1 MSRYIY
7 AEVAYETI
15 EEVEAAVT
23 AMKVRLDNNPTDWC
37 VVKGAT
43 TPVTVNGIVG
53 YQYGDPLSDADINA
67 LISSDRISSSF
78 SDTIYNVFSIND
90 GYNFTEIAE
99 SDVAA
104 KVKLLRASYA
114 IWLNVTKYLDTQVAE
129 GEQFIVHEV
138 TNEDMSSYIAN
149 GPV

>member
-23 AMKVRLDNNPTDWC
+23 AMKARLDNNPTDWC
-37 VVKGAT
+37 VVKGAN

-67 LISSDRISSSF
+67 LSSSD
-78 SDTIYNVFSIND
+78 TVYNAFSIND
-90 GYNFTEIAE
+90 GYNFTELAE
-99 SDVAA
+99 SSVAE
-104 KVKLLRASYA
+104 KVRLMRASYA
-114 IWLNVTKYLDTQVAE
+114 NWLNVTKYLDTQVEE

-138 TNEDMSSYIAN
+138 TNEDMSSYVIYE
-149 GPV
+149 